1 MLGIFCL
8 APMMVISIEIADTS
22 APPGM
27 THTGL
32 LINGPNTIGETPS
45 QMSVGRRSES
55 SRDEGLTV
63 ELTKSLGSSRLRGH
77 GSSRMGNIVRVD
89 AMMDKLV
96 VRSYECDKG
105 GVKCRRAAKEKIHWL
120 ETAQP
125 CCPLAHFII
134 SPTHPHIG
142 YCFNV
147 HRFHETVSITVT
159 NASHIQRRGR
169 HGARA

>member
-8 APMMVISIEIADTS
+8 VAISIEILSTP

-27 THTGL
+27 THTG
-32 LINGPNTIGETPS
+32 IVIIGPNTIDGTPS
-45 QMSVGRRSES
+45 QMFVGRRSES

-63 ELTKSLGSSRLRGH
+63 ELAKSLESSRLRGH

-105 GVKCRRAAKEKIHWL
+105 GMKCRRAAKEKIYNYL

-134 SPTHPHIG
+134 SPAHPHIG
-142 YCFNV
+142 YRFNV
-147 HRFHETVSITVT
+147 HRFLETVSV
-159 NASHIQRRGR
+159 RP
-169 HGARA
+169 

>member
-1 MLGIFCL
+1 MSTFNPCGISHL
-8 APMMVISIEIADTS
+8 EVTLSV
-22 APPGM
+22 
-27 THTGL
+27 
-32 LINGPNTIGETPS
+32 NGPNTIGGTPS

-63 ELTKSLGSSRLRGH
+63 ELTKSLESSRLRGH

-105 GVKCRRAAKEKIHWL
+105 GMKCRRAAKEKIHTYL

-125 CCPLAHFII
+125 CCPLAHFIS
-134 SPTHPHIG
+134 SPAHPHIG

-147 HRFHETVSITVT
+147 HRFLQTVSV
-159 NASHIQRRGR
+159 RP
-169 HGARA
+169 

>member
-1 MLGIFCL
+1 MSTFNPCGISHL
-8 APMMVISIEIADTS
+8 EVTLSV
-22 APPGM
+22 
-27 THTGL
+27 
-32 LINGPNTIGETPS
+32 NGPNTIGGTPS

-63 ELTKSLGSSRLRGH
+63 ELTKSLESSRLRGH

-105 GVKCRRAAKEKIHWL
+105 GMKCRRAAKEKIHTCL
-120 ETAQP
+120 KTAQP

-134 SPTHPHIG
+134 SPAHPHIG

-147 HRFHETVSITVT
+147 HRFLETVSV
-159 NASHIQRRGR
+159 RP
-169 HGARA
+169 